1 MQRVKKTVFNAL
13 IIFSLCWLGIF
24 SGCAG
29 SSSGKA
35 DLARNSQVVSTNPE
49 GKTYFTK
56 VNIWFEKPEHI
67 YSTNYHVG
75 AILPVGT
82 KVIIQFTVG
91 GIIGYGNAKIRF
103 TDEGAKTSYTLVY
116 VPKHG
121 TMNAE
126 EFFDRYFSEG
136 NVTAEG
142 GELYKFTQE
151 EQDNIKKG
159 TIAEGMCREAVLMA
173 YGYPPKHRTPDL
185 SNNSWTYW
193 KNRFDTLVLTFKDNK
208 VQAIKD

>member
-1 MQRVKKTVFNAL
+1 MQTVKKLVFNAL

-29 SSSGKA
+29 NPSGKA
-35 DLARNSQVVSTNPE
+35 DLAKNSNIVSTNPE

-56 VNIWFEKPEHI
+56 VNIWFEKPEKI
-67 YSTNYHVG
+67 FSTNYHVG
-75 AILPVGT
+75 IILPVGT
-82 KVIIQFTVG
+82 KVIIQS
-91 GIIGYGNAKIRF
+91 YGNAKIRF
-103 TDEGAKTSYTLVY
+103 TDEGAKTAYTLVY

-121 TMNAE
+121 AMTTE
-126 EFFDRYFSEG
+126 EFFDRYFSEK

-185 SNNSWTYW
+185 SNDSWTYW
-193 KNRFDTLVLTFKDNK
+193 KNRFNTVVLTFKDNK
-208 VQAIKD
+208 VQAIKN